1 MEGSEDLVDLSTA
14 AILFLRIVRQR
25 SGAVGAYLNLFKK
38 CSTRLS
44 ASRICSMLYA

>member
-25 SGAVGAYLNLFKK
+25 SGAVGAYLNLLALQNNMG
-38 CSTRLS
+38 S
-44 ASRICSMLYA
+44 